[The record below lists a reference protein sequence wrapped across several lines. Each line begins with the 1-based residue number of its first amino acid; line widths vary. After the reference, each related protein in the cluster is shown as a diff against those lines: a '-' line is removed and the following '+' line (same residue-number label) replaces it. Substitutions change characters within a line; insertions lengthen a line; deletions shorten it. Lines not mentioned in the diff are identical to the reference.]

1 MQPNVYLYLH
11 WAISVVVIAFLS
23 YLLLSHLFG
32 KLKRNIRLEGFE
44 STIDLSGN
52 SMVDVSNSQ
61 PTLMTDLSGSQ
72 ITVMTGSD
80 DKTVVAEKPVMT
92 GSDDKSV
99 MTGSIDKPVVPDK
112 TVVADK
118 PVVITASSST
128 SDTDKSTIM
137 AELFENVNK
146 QLDIVRTFKLSDTL
160 VPIKIDKTP
169 QDDVLILANLKLLV
183 NNGVSKNELDL
194 KEVYDKYIGNKAV
207 LVLVSDLNSLNL
219 VRVPDNLADLE
230 TTFLSRTK
238 AIVDAHQKIIDKILD
253 NKSKQ

>member
-44 STIDLSGN
+44 STTDVSGN
-52 SMVDVSNSQ
+52 SAVDVSNGQ

-72 ITVMTGSD
+72 VTVMTGSD
-80 DKTVVAEKPVMT
+80 DKPVMT
-92 GSDDKSV
+92 GSDDKPIV
-99 MTGSIDKPVVPDK
+99 ADKPLMTGSNDK

-118 PVVITASSST
+118 PVIISSSST

-207 LVLVSDLNSLNL
+207 PVLVSDLNSLNL